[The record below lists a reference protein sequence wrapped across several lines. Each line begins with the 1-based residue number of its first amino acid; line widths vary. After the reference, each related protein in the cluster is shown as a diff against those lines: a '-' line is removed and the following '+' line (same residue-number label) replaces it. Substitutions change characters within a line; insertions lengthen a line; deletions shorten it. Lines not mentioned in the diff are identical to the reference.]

1 MKEDSNNILGKK
13 FTLWTTLS
21 AYDRIE
27 IPIIQRDY
35 AQGRASAKKI
45 RDSILKHVLKA
56 IATNCPVTLD
66 FVYGYE
72 ETFLMANDK
81 KTAFIPIDGQQRLT
95 TLWLIHWYLANESG
109 RLNSDLRV
117 KETLKKFLY
126 ETRPSSADFMSRLC
140 DKDVPTGI
148 EFRRYF
154 IEDADWFDETW
165 KLDPSVMGF
174 ITMLDAIRIHPAI
187 QGENPCELL
196 DRLIAENPEE
206 APVSFYFLP
215 LKEFGLGE
223 EIYTRMNARGK
234 ILNDFEKFKSNFYK
248 IIKDSK
254 YYDEVKYKI
263 EYDWVKNLWDF
274 REKGVFITDTQF
286 LNWLRFITQMIIVSN
301 AKRREVESEEDYLTT
316 EVLESVYSSEQN
328 LRLLMA
334 SLDMLTEDWLLS
346 DTISTNLDWE
356 DEKGLKHPIKWILS
370 GGSENNPLYQLGIFA
385 AIRYIDV
392 LKTLDGISDFLRVVR
407 NLIGNTPD
415 RGLREWP
422 AMIESI
428 EKLISTDVY
437 AILRT
442 PKLELQGFRK
452 EQREIEWFKAS
463 LTEVQPIFADLVIR
477 MDDDSLLKGRS
488 GNIIIESMEESATSK
503 FSLTI
508 NRISLADVDFNKV
521 KTIFAAYESLRKFND
536 KEKDFNGIWG
546 ELLNTE
552 IYQSN
557 SDTCSWYTGKNDY
570 VDYTNHPVICEF
582 AREVAEMGGNV
593 EKWLNKRHK
602 KFVRAMLRSYGDLA
616 LVNEPKQQLY
626 LLYIIN
632 TSVLN
637 WSWDYFFVES
647 RFNFSWVKRE
657 KGYKTPFESVLDK
670 PKQIFQTYPSVFR
683 GDYIVERRTPWVMMK
698 GHVRD
703 AGLSISRLLETLRD
717 HFEE

>member
-56 IATNCPVTLD
+56 IATNRPVTLD

-72 ETFLMANDK
+72 EPFLMANDK
-81 KTAFIPIDGQQRLT
+81 QTAFIPIDGQQRLT

-140 DKDVPTGI
+140 DKDVPTGV

-187 QGENPCELL
+187 QGENPGKLL
-196 DRLIAENPEE
+196 DRLIAENPESS
-206 APVSFYFLP
+206 PVSFYFLP

-316 EVLESVYSSEQN
+316 EVLVSVYSSEQN

-334 SLDMLTEDWLLS
+334 SLDMLTQDWLLS
-346 DTISTNLDWE
+346 DSISTNLDWE
-356 DEKGLKHPIKWILS
+356 DKKGLKHPIKWILS
-370 GGSENNPLYQLGIFA
+370 GGNENNPLYQLGIFA
-385 AIRYIDV
+385 AIRYIDA

-463 LTEVQPIFADLVIR
+463 LTEVQPIFADLIIR

-570 VDYTNHPVICEF
+570 VDYANHPIICKF

-602 KFVRAMLRSYGDLA
+602 KFVRTMLRSYGDLA
-616 LVNEPKQQLY
+616 LINQPKQQLY

-632 TSVLN
+632 TNILN
-637 WSWDYFFVES
+637 WTWDYFFVGK

-657 KGYKTPFESVLDK
+657 KGYKTPFEYVLEK
-670 PKQIFQTYPSVFR
+670 PNQIFQAYPAVFR
-683 GDYIVERRTPWVMMK
+683 GDYIVDYRTPWVMMT

-703 AGLSISRLLETLRD
+703 AGLSISRLLETLLD
-717 HFEE
+717 HFEK